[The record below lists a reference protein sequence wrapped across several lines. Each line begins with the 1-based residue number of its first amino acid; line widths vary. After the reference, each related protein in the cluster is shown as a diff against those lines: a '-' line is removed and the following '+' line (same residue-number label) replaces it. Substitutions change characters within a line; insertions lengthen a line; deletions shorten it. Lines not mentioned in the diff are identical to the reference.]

1 MVRKSCLPPQSQ
13 GASLTERCSVWCVLC
28 SPSLPRL
35 LCPASLIRCSSAE
48 DFPSRHLCRSVC
60 QDPGLRIHS
69 EQHSI
74 RHSFPPGA
82 SAVGVA
88 GGPDLRVTLGCVC
101 LGSVLVARPLGLCS
115 QCSVEAELHPLL
127 WSLPANVCSPLPGAA
142 HKLVCYFTSWAQG
155 RPSPAS
161 ILPRDLD
168 PFLCTHLIFAFA
180 SMNNNQ
186 IVAKDS
192 QDEKITYPE
201 FNKLKQRN
209 RELRTLLSIGGWNFG
224 TTRFTTMLSTLSSRE
239 RFIGSVVSLL
249 RRHKFDGL
257 DLFFLYPGLRGSP
270 KSDRWTF
277 LLLIEELLFA
287 FQQEATLTM
296 RPRLLLS
303 AAVSGDPHI
312 IQTAYDVRLLGRLLD
327 FINVLSYDFHGSWE
341 MFTGHN
347 SPLFSL
353 SGDPSS
359 SAYAMN
365 YWRKLGAPP
374 EKLLMGFPTYGRTFR
389 LLKTSKNGLQ
399 AKAVG
404 PASPGKYTKQAGFLA
419 YYEICSFLQ
428 RATKRWIDFQ
438 HVPYAYKGKEWVG
451 YDDATS
457 FSYKAMFIKR
467 EHFGGAMVWTL
478 DLDDAKGVFCG
489 TGPFPLVNKL
499 NSLLVQTEVSS
510 TPSPNFWLSTAM
522 NSERTTITKALT
534 TDMRISFSGGKSPTI
549 NSRSKSQNTTTSPRG
564 GIVTPMRGTRSFGKP
579 TVALEGGTDTLGE
592 TMTHGE
598 TTMIPN
604 DRWTSKGK
612 IMPLGKRAVAPEMMT
627 IPSGKMTVTPD
638 GQTKTLRE
646 EDLTSEVDTDPLLDY
661 IVLQMEVES
670 RRPSSGPVI

>member
-1 MVRKSCLPPQSQ
+1 
-13 GASLTERCSVWCVLC
+13 
-28 SPSLPRL
+28 
-35 LCPASLIRCSSAE
+35 
-48 DFPSRHLCRSVC
+48 
-60 QDPGLRIHS
+60 
-69 EQHSI
+69 
-74 RHSFPPGA
+74 
-82 SAVGVA
+82 
-88 GGPDLRVTLGCVC
+88 
-101 LGSVLVARPLGLCS
+101 
-115 QCSVEAELHPLL
+115 
-127 WSLPANVCSPLPGAA
+127 
-142 HKLVCYFTSWAQG
+142 
-155 RPSPAS
+155 
-161 ILPRDLD
+161 
-168 PFLCTHLIFAFA
+168 
-180 SMNNNQ
+180 
-186 IVAKDS
+186 
-192 QDEKITYPE
+192 
-201 FNKLKQRN
+201 
-209 RELRTLLSIGGWNFG
+209 
-224 TTRFTTMLSTLSSRE
+224 
-239 RFIGSVVSLL
+239 
-249 RRHKFDGL
+249 
-257 DLFFLYPGLRGSP
+257 
-270 KSDRWTF
+270 
-277 LLLIEELLFA
+277 
-287 FQQEATLTM
+287 
-296 RPRLLLS
+296 
-303 AAVSGDPHI
+303 
-312 IQTAYDVRLLGRLLD
+312 
-327 FINVLSYDFHGSWE
+327 

-564 GIVTPMRGTRSFGKP
+564 GIVTPLGETQSFGKP
-579 TVALEGGTDTLGE
+579 TVALEGRTETLGG
-592 TMTHGE
+592 TRTHGE

>member
-48 DFPSRHLCRSVC
+48 DFPSRHLCRFVC

-74 RHSFPPGA
+74 RHSFAPGA

-277 LLLIEELLFA
+277 LLLIE
-287 FQQEATLTM
+287 
-296 RPRLLLS
+296 
-303 AAVSGDPHI
+303 
-312 IQTAYDVRLLGRLLD
+312 
-327 FINVLSYDFHGSWE
+327 
-341 MFTGHN
+341 
-347 SPLFSL
+347 
-353 SGDPSS
+353 
-359 SAYAMN
+359 
-365 YWRKLGAPP
+365 
-374 EKLLMGFPTYGRTFR
+374 
-389 LLKTSKNGLQ
+389 
-399 AKAVG
+399 
-404 PASPGKYTKQAGFLA
+404 
-419 YYEICSFLQ
+419 ICSFLQ

-549 NSRSKSQNTTTSPRG
+549 HSRSKSQNMTTSPRG
-564 GIVTPMRGTRSFGKP
+564 GIVTPMGETQSFGKP
-579 TVALEGGTDTLGE
+579 TVALEGRTETLGE

>member
-1 MVRKSCLPPQSQ
+1 M
-13 GASLTERCSVWCVLC
+13 G
-28 SPSLPRL
+28 RL
-35 LCPASLIRCSSAE
+35 LLWI
-48 DFPSRHLCRSVC
+48 
-60 QDPGLRIHS
+60 GL
-69 EQHSI
+69 
-74 RHSFPPGA
+74 
-82 SAVGVA
+82 
-88 GGPDLRVTLGCVC
+88 
-101 LGSVLVARPLGLCS
+101 VLVLKQRDGA
-115 QCSVEAELHPLL
+115 
-127 WSLPANVCSPLPGAA
+127 AA

-186 IVAKDS
+186 IVAKDP

-209 RELRTLLSIGGWNFG
+209 GELRTLLSIGGWNFG
-224 TTRFTTMLSTLSSRE
+224 TSRFTTMLSTLSNRE

-457 FSYKAMFIKR
+457 FNYKAMFIKR

-564 GIVTPMRGTRSFGKP
+564 GVVTPMRETKSFGKP
-579 TVALEGGTDTLGE
+579 TVALEGRTETLGE

-646 EDLTSEVDTDPLLDY
+646 EDLTSEVDIDPLLDY